1 MMKCPR
7 CHAEERQVKSGLT
20 DAGSQRY
27 KCQACSHRYTPE
39 PKPRG
44 YSDAVRL
51 KAVRMYVDGGNLRRI
66 ARHLEVSHQSVANW
80 VNAFAAHLPDAP
92 VPEEVDTVEL
102 DELYTFIKRKKTAS
116 TS

>member
-7 CHAEERQVKSGLT
+7 CQAEEQQVKSGLT

-44 YSDAVRL
+44 YSDEVRV
-51 KAVRMYVDGGNLRRI
+51 KAVRMYVDGMNLRRI
-66 ARHLEVSHQSVANW
+66 GRQLEVSHQSVANW
-80 VNAFAAHLPDAP
+80 VNAFAAQLPDAP
-92 VPEEVDTVEL
+92 QPESVDTVEL
-102 DELYTFIKRKKTAS
+102 DELYTFIKRKKIAS